1 MIMAI
6 FSDYPYLGTT
16 VIGFLLFIFSIVYF
30 LAKLYRRCPS
40 NKVLVVYGR
49 VGGNKTVQCYHGG
62 GTFVW
67 PLIQGCAFLD
77 LTPRTIHI
85 PLRGALSHQNIR
97 INVPSTFTVAVGV
110 TPEVMNNAA
119 VRVLDLEHKEIE
131 SMATEII
138 IGQLRLTVA
147 SLRIEEINQ
156 DRERFLE
163 AIKKNIEP
171 ELHKIGLTL
180 LNVNITDITDESEY
194 IGSIGMKASSM
205 AVNQAKIDV
214 AEQEKQGEIGRTQ
227 ADMEKRI
234 KVARYHADAVLGEN
248 EAQGDMATAAAI
260 LIQKQAEADRQS
272 QIARQTAEIDIQ
284 TAKAAAMNQ
293 AKIDMAEQEKLGEI
307 GKANADKERRINV
320 ASFHAEANMGE
331 YEAQGKISLAEALL
345 AERRAE
351 ADKRSQVAKQLAELE
366 IQKAKA
372 AARAQQLEAEEIV
385 PQEIIRRKIQ
395 IEAEAEAQRNILIA
409 KGEAEAILTIRQ
421 AEAEGIQKLLDA
433 KAKGYK
439 QLMEACGEDGKSAA
453 TMLLIEK
460 LEEIVKL
467 QVEAIKNIKI
477 DKITVWDSGCGE
489 GGKGSSTSNFI
500 NQFTKSLPALHDIAS
515 LAGLELPQY
524 LGKMDSE
531 NKANAINGA
540 Q

>member
-1 MIMAI
+1 MEIN
-6 FSDYPYLGTT
+6 YLSTT
-16 VIGFLLFIFSIVYF
+16 FFLFLLFLFSSTFF

-40 NKVLVVYGR
+40 NKILVVYGR

-67 PLIQGCAFLD
+67 PLIQGSAFLD
-77 LTPRTIHI
+77 LTPRNIHI
-85 PLRGALSHQNIR
+85 PLKGALSHQNIR
-97 INVPSTFTVAVGV
+97 VNVPSTFTVAIGI
-110 TPEVMNNAA
+110 TPDIMNNAA
-119 VRVLDLEHKEIE
+119 VRLLDLDHKGIE

-194 IGSIGMKASSM
+194 IESIGKKASAT

-214 AEQEKQGEIGRTQ
+214 AEQEKQG
-227 ADMEKRI
+227 D
-234 KVARYHADAVLGEN
+234 
-248 EAQGDMATAAAI
+248 
-260 LIQKQAEADRQS
+260 
-272 QIARQTAEIDIQ
+272 
-284 TAKAAAMNQ
+284 
-293 AKIDMAEQEKLGEI
+293 I
-307 GKANADKERRINV
+307 GKALAEKDRRVSV
-320 ASFHAEANMGE
+320 AAFHAEAVRGE
-331 YEAQGKISLAEALL
+331 NESRAQIAATNAILAEK
-345 AERRAE
+345 EAE
-351 ADKRSQVAKQLAELE
+351 AARRSQVAQQQAETE
-366 IQKAKA
+366 IQR
-372 AARAQQLEAEEIV
+372 ARALAQAQLLETEEVV
-385 PQEIIRRKIQ
+385 PQEIQRKKVQ
-395 IEAEAEAQRNILIA
+395 IEAEAEAQRKILIA
-409 KGEAEAILTIRQ
+409 KGEAEAILSIRQ

-439 QLMEACGEDGKSAA
+439 QLVDACGDDAKSAS

-477 DKITVWDSGCGE
+477 DKITVWDSGNSDKGAE
-489 GGKGSSTSNFI
+489 GNSSSTSRFI
-500 NQFTKSLPALHDIAS
+500 SQMVKSLPALHDVAS
-515 LAGLELPQY
+515 MAGLELPQY
-524 LGKMDSE
+524 LGQVAEKPD
-531 NKANAINGA
+531 
-540 Q
+540 